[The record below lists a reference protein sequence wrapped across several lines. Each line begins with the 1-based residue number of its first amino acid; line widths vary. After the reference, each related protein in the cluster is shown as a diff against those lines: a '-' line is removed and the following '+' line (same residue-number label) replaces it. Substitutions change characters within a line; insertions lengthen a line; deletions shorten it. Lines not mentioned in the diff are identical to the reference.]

1 MRSQADRVFLAD
13 KTRIEMALSMLAAQP
28 SFAGQAAVRAV
39 VQPQMGL
46 SDLKDL
52 AKQQVN
58 APIRTYHAKAPGR
71 GPADAELTLRRQRP
85 EAVV

>member
-1 MRSQADRVFLAD
+1 
-13 KTRIEMALSMLAAQP
+13 MALSMLAAQP

-58 APIRTYHAKAPGR
+58 AHIRTYRAKGPGR
-71 GPADAELTLRRQRP
+71 GPADAELTQRGGRQA
-85 EAVV
+85 EAVVW